1 MAFDFDSL
9 PCGGERSL
17 ASVFRGLAD
26 LLDSGP
32 EILTLEA
39 SVRGEAQ
46 GLPFGAWLRDGILY
60 WEAGGEDH
68 RMVEIERLC
77 LQLVGSDDDLVS
89 ARAQIVHTAIA
100 RWQGEQIQ
108 RALSEAMVKGRQP
121 RGERELAEATA
132 SLPFRSRSV
141 EPEPA
146 TELWLGSVQIEPVP
160 EPEPEPLPLVR
171 SEQEVVPALDP
182 DLPRMTWEAGAW
194 ETYLC
199 LPATTVLAEDLVG
212 HLRRA
217 YQSLADGKEEEW
229 RRTVAKVEAVALE
242 VVDGKGKS
250 LTMSTRWA
258 TSRLRAAAEERKDE
272 LGLAGADLAAQ
283 TRVLEQRAELQAKAI
298 KHREDVEAKALEEK
312 ERKKQARKTN
322 QHGDLVFPALAGPLY
337 GGLGAD
343 ADETEGH

>member
-121 RGERELAEATA
+121 
-132 SLPFRSRSV
+132 
-141 EPEPA
+141 EPA
-146 TELWLGSVQIEPVP
+146 TELRPGSVQLEPVP
-160 EPEPEPLPLVR
+160 EPEPEPERTP
-171 SEQEVVPALDP
+171 VPAEEDRAEARNEG
-182 DLPRMTWEAGAW
+182 LPRMTWGAEEW
-194 ETYLC
+194 IDYLC

-242 VVDGKGKS
+242 VVDGKGKP